1 MGGMAVKLTEEV
13 LDQAAAG
20 RLSAA
25 NTFDDRFVVDTG
37 SAAPRSVSVSA
48 SSFAST
54 RRGRGI
60 VRSVFDMAAL
70 ITAIVLSYPLA
81 ESLRW
86 VLLEVWTPIPI
97 AAVASATV
105 MLLVVPAIVVLGS
118 AAAKGHYIRRR
129 PFWSET
135 FDQLMSLVVSAAVI
149 AFVLFAM
156 KFDFSR
162 SWTVCFLATAGIM
175 LPVGRVF
182 SRRWLAARGSWNL
195 PTLIIDDS
203 DIAYDNAL
211 SVTAQPDLGLVPV
224 MRLGLDDESRI
235 DALAHALERADAIGH
250 VVEGPFGTL
259 AERPHLIVSVQHME
273 SLIAAKPRFD
283 RLMQACP
290 VLTFL
295 PPISGL
301 PLYGSELI
309 PLFRRDNVIIRLHN
323 GHRRSSSRFIKRSVD
338 LALGILLV
346 VLLSPVLGVLA
357 LLVRRDGG
365 QAVFSHERIGEG
377 GQRFNCLKFRTMVC
391 DADQRL
397 QSLLDDDPEAALSW
411 ERDHKLKDDPRI
423 TWVGKFLRKTSL
435 DELPQL
441 LNVLRGEMSL
451 VGPRPIVADEI
462 IRYGAD
468 YHYYQNARPGMTGLW
483 QISGRNDVTYEE
495 RVRLDVW
502 YTRNYSPWLDIVL
515 LFKTIPMVFRK
526 DGAY

>member
-1 MGGMAVKLTEEV
+1 MTVKLREEV
-13 LDQAAAG
+13 LDEAAVG
-20 RLSAA
+20 QPSSS
-25 NTFDDRFVVDTG
+25 NTVDDRFVVGTG
-37 SAAPRSVSVSA
+37 SAARRSVNVSA
-48 SSFAST
+48 SSFASS
-54 RRGRGI
+54 RRGRGV

-70 ITAIVLSYPLA
+70 VTAILVSYPLA
-81 ESLRW
+81 ESVRW
-86 VLLEVWTPIPI
+86 FLLEVWTPIPL

-105 MLLVVPAIVVLGS
+105 MLLVVPAFVVLGC
-118 AAAKGHYIRRR
+118 AAFEGHYTRRR

-135 FDQLMSLVVSAAVI
+135 YDQLLSLVVSAAVI
-149 AFVLFAM
+149 AFVLFVM
-156 KFDFSR
+156 KIDFSR
-162 SWTVCFLATAGIM
+162 TWTLCFLATASVM

-182 SRRWLAARGSWNL
+182 SRRWLTARGSWKL

-203 DIAYDNAL
+203 NIAYENAL
-211 SVTAQPDLGLVPV
+211 GVTAQPDLGLHPV
-224 MRLGLDDESRI
+224 MRLALDDESQI
-235 DALAHALERADAIGH
+235 DALADALERFDSTGH
-250 VVEGPFGTL
+250 AVEGPFGLL
-259 AERPHLIVSVQHME
+259 AERPHLIVSVQHMD

-301 PLYGSELI
+301 PLYRSELI
-309 PLFRRDNVIIRLHN
+309 PLFRRDNVMIRLQN
-323 GHRRSSSRFIKRSVD
+323 RHRRLSSRFIKRSVD
-338 LALGILLV
+338 LVLGILLV
-346 VLLSPVLGVLA
+346 VVLSPVLGVLA

-377 GQRFNCLKFRTMVC
+377 GRRFKCLKFRTMVC
-391 DADQRL
+391 DAEQRL
-397 QSLLDDDPEAALSW
+397 QSLLDSDPDAALSW

-423 TWVGKFLRKTSL
+423 TSIGRFLRKTSL

-462 IRYGAD
+462 IRYGVAYD
-468 YHYYQNARPGMTGLW
+468 YYRQARPGMTGLW
-483 QISGRNDVTYEE
+483 QISGRNDVSYAE

-502 YTRNYSPWLDIVL
+502 YARNWSPWLDIVL
-515 LFKTIPMVFRK
+515 LFKTFPIVFRR